1 MRSLAE
7 GLLDRF
13 VLACTGFADRLRAVQ
28 PEQWTGS
35 TPCTEWN
42 VRQLV
47 NHMARA
53 NLSYVR
59 LLDGGTGA
67 EFIRQRDADA
77 LGTDPVGAFGRSAQ
91 ACAEAYARSG
101 AMRQMVDHPSG
112 KMTGEQALAIRTTDT
127 VIHTWDL
134 ARAIGADERLD
145 EGLVTWIME
154 HLDEIYAGLPETPIA
169 ADSTHRF
176 FAAPVGELGPDASQQ
191 DRLLH
196 VTGRRPSP

>member
-1 MRSLAE
+1 
-7 GLLDRF
+7 
-13 VLACTGFADRLRAVQ
+13 
-28 PEQWTGS
+28 
-35 TPCTEWN
+35 

-67 EFIRQRDADA
+67 EFVRQRAADA

-91 ACAEAYARSG
+91 ACAEAYAPSG

-145 EGLVTWIME
+145 ADLVAWIME
-154 HLDEIYAGLPETPIA
+154 HLDEIYAGLPEIPSPPTARIA
-169 ADSTHRF
+169 SSPRRSASS
-176 FAAPVGELGPDASQQ
+176 APDASQQ

-196 VTGRRPSP
+196 VTGRRPRP

>member
-1 MRSLAE
+1 MSSLAE

-13 VLACTGFADRLRAVQ
+13 VLASTGFADRLRYVR

-67 EFIRQRDADA
+67 EFVRQRDADA
-77 LGTDPVGAFGRSAQ
+77 LGTDPVGAFDRSAQ
-91 ACAEAYARSG
+91 ACAEAYARPG

-112 KMTGEQALAIRTTDT
+112 KMTGEQALAMRTTDT

-134 ARAIGADERLD
+134 ARAVGADERPD
-145 EGLVTWIME
+145 AGLVAWIAE

-169 ADSTHRF
+169 AESTHRF

-196 VTGRRPSP
+196 LMGRQPGP

>member
-13 VLACTGFADRLRAVQ
+13 VLASTGFADRLRVVR

-59 LLDGGTGA
+59 LLDGGTSA

-91 ACAEAYARSG
+91 ACAEAYARSE

-112 KMTGEQALAIRTTDT
+112 TMTGEQALAMRTTDT

-145 EGLVTWIME
+145 AGLVIWIME

-169 ADSTHRF
+169 AESTHRF
-176 FAAPVGELGPDASQQ
+176 FAAPVGELGLDASQQ

-196 VTGRRPSP
+196 ITGRRTSG